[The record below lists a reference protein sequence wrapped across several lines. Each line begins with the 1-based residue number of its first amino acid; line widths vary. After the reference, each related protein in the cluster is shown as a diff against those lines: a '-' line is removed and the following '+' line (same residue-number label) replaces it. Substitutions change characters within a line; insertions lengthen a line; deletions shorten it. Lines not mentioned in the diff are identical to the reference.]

1 VRGSQNA
8 PFNGVP
14 KEPTQAEIAA
24 NSNRP
29 AEQLATLRQG
39 SVPGTLSQPGV
50 GGLSSLAGLLGL
62 PG

>member
-14 KEPTQAEIAA
+14 KQVTPQDVSA
-24 NSNRP
+24 NANRP
-29 AEQLATLRQG
+29 AEQLAALRQG
-39 SVPGTLSQPGV
+39 SVPGTLSQPG
-50 GGLSSLAGLLGL
+50 LSMSSLAGLLGL